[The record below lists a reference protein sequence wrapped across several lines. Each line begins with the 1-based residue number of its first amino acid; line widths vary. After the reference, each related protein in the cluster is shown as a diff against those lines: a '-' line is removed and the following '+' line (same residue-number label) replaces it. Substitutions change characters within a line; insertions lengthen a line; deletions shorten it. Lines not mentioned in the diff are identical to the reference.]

1 MVRRRALR
9 RAQRGVGQQRA
20 QRGGA
25 QRDAVRGPVHP
36 LQHGG
41 HAGDDRRR
49 RARPAEALRVARRRR
64 GDHAVAP
71 RVAVHVGTEV
81 GLAPALMPPVD
92 RLRPTRPHEDR
103 AAVGGPPGPP
113 LRVGGGRALR
123 DVEVDAVGVVAVAGR
138 LDDHRADPRVRR
150 GDPGDEADRVEV
162 GELRLGG
169 QAGPLDLQQH
179 DVPGAHHRP
188 DRREGVDDVV
198 ALLLEVRRDQDAV
211 QPRRDADHAD
221 RVVHPGDDAQR
232 GVAVVAREAVAPVAV
247 GVAQQRDAQRVEVLM
262 GPPPRLLDVDEPHAL
277 AAAAAEPPRG
287 DRVHAVGRG
296 LQVALVQEERDRS
309 PARHGRVGD
318 HQLAVGQRDPAD
330 VAQARD
336 RLLHAHP
343 AVDHVD
349 PPVAREAAQRR
360 ERAVEPGPLGLDQL
374 LHADARDLPLG
385 GRVPQREQE
394 LDELVQPGPAGVHEQ
409 RVVGAG
415 RDLLVEQH
423 DDGAAEVV
431 PDPPLVLRG
440 LLHPPVPPPS
450 RSARPSERSRRA
462 SPSHQRSCRESHVQD
477 TTRPERGFHDARR
490 PDRRLGNR
498 SGAT

>member
-1 MVRRRALR
+1 M
-9 RAQRGVGQQRA
+9 
-20 QRGGA
+20 
-25 QRDAVRGPVHP
+25 
-36 LQHGG
+36 
-41 HAGDDRRR
+41 
-49 RARPAEALRVARRRR
+49 
-64 GDHAVAP
+64 
-71 RVAVHVGTEV
+71 HVGAEI
-81 GLAPALMPPVD
+81 GLAPALMPSVD

-113 LRVGGGRALR
+113 LRAGGGRALR

-179 DVPGAHHRP
+179 DVTGAHHRP
-188 DRREGVDDVV
+188 DRGEGVDDVV
-198 ALLLEVRRDQDAV
+198 ALLLEVRGDQDAV

-221 RVVHPGDDAQR
+221 GVVHPGDDAQR
-232 GVAVVAREAVAPVAV
+232 GVAVVAWEAVAPVAV

-262 GPPPRLLDVDEPHAL
+262 GPPPRLLDVDELHAL
-277 AAAAAEPPRG
+277 TAAAAEPPRA

-296 LQVALVQEERDRS
+296 RQVPLVQEERVSDRS
-309 PARHGRVGD
+309 GPRAHGRVGD

-336 RLLHAHP
+336 RVLHAHP
-343 AVDHVD
+343 DLDHVD

-385 GRVPQREQE
+385 GRVPQREQQ

-409 RVVGAG
+409 GVVGTG
-415 RDLLVEQH
+415 RHLLVEQH
-423 DDGAAEVV
+423 DDGAAEVL

-450 RSARPSERSRRA
+450 RSA
-462 SPSHQRSCRESHVQD
+462 SPSGTI
-477 TTRPERGFHDARR
+477 TTRVTLPSALE
-490 PDRRLGNR
+490 
-498 SGAT
+498 S